1 MGIISNMLWRILGKS
16 TSRGQQ
22 ADSLKSGWSNTTENT
37 ETTLKSSE
45 IYTKTNKRS
54 LKTYQWIKGERAGD
68 VVKTDSGHVED
79 GGMLFLVFTDGSRCN
94 ASLVGDYI
102 LEVENDN
109 PENLFMVNDIA
120 PQPLQRVEPV
130 APVVKEVK
138 RLDRVEA
145 VKTTSPL
152 EALLLSSKK
161 SVQKVAIDIQ
171 IDVPPFD
178 LIKVLASSFEDG
190 QEQVLKYLQDSI
202 TPEMVESL
210 KQQIA
215 LELTADI
222 FDLPETAEEILK
234 PPYENLENYE
244 RV

>member
-1 MGIISNMLWRILGKS
+1 MGIISNMLWRILGRS

-22 ADSLKSGWSNTTENT
+22 PASQKNGWLNTTGST
-37 ETTLKSSE
+37 ETSSKSSE
-45 IYTKTNKRS
+45 IYTKTNNMI
-54 LKTYQWIKGERAGD
+54 LKTYQWIKGEKAGD
-68 VVKTDSGHVED
+68 VVKSDSEIVEE
-79 GGMLFLVFTDGSRCN
+79 GGIQFLNFLDGSRCN
-94 ASLVGDYI
+94 ASLLGDYI
-102 LEVENDN
+102 LEIADDSPDSLIMLND
-109 PENLFMVNDIA
+109 MA
-120 PQPLQRVEPV
+120 PQPLQRVEPAAV
-130 APVVKEVK
+130 SQVVKQE
-138 RLDRVEA
+138 EP
-145 VKTTSPL
+145 VKTASPL

-161 SVQKVAIDIQ
+161 SVQQVAITIK

-190 QEQVLKYLQDSI
+190 QVQVLKYLQDSI

-222 FDLPETAEEILK
+222 FDIPTATQELTET
-234 PPYENLENYE
+234 PYENLENYE

>member
-1 MGIISNMLWRILGKS
+1 M
-16 TSRGQQ
+16 
-22 ADSLKSGWSNTTENT
+22 
-37 ETTLKSSE
+37 
-45 IYTKTNKRS
+45 S
-54 LKTYQWIKGERAGD
+54 LKTYQWIKGEKAGD
-68 VVKTDSGHVED
+68 VVKSDSEIVEE
-79 GGMLFLVFTDGSRCN
+79 GGMQFLNFIDGSRCN
-94 ASLVGDYI
+94 ASLLGDYI
-102 LEVENDN
+102 LEIADDSPDSLIMLND
-109 PENLFMVNDIA
+109 MA

-130 APVVKEVK
+130 AAVSQVVKE
-138 RLDRVEA
+138 EP

-161 SVQKVAIDIQ
+161 SIQKVAITIQ

-215 LELTADI
+215 LELTSDI
-222 FDLPETAEEILK
+222 FDIPASTQELT
-234 PPYENLENYE
+234 ENLEKYE